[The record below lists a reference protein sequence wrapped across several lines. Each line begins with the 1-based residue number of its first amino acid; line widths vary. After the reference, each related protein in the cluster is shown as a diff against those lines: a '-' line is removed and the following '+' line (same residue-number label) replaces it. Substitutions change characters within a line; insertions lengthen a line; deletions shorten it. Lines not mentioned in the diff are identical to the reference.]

1 MRRMTVN
8 EWYSPN
14 LTQQVA
20 LNLDKSMQDKL
31 EAIDTESCWLDV
43 KLDWL
48 II

>member
-8 EWYSPN
+8 EWGSPI

-20 LNLDKSMQDKL
+20 LNLVKLMQDKL
-31 EAIDTESCWLDV
+31 EAIDMESCWLDV